1 MDEDMLVGSSTAM
14 KAQDESTSS
23 HSAHLTVVELFQ
35 SQGCSSCPP
44 TNSNII
50 SLSQDPN
57 FLVLTY
63 EVTYWD
69 YLGWK
74 DTFGKSKFDRRQ
86 RDYASVMGNRSVY
99 TPQVIINGAID
110 GVGNKPKD
118 LQKLIESG
126 KRSLPLQAHI
136 SQDSIL
142 ITGTDYHDTALI
154 LLVKYIAKPAD
165 VCIQRG
171 ENGGRTLP
179 HRNVVTDVCEIGRW
193 TRDGGDMK
201 LQEPTLEK
209 GEEGVI
215 LIQAGTGGP
224 IVGAAKL

>member
-1 MDEDMLVGSSTAM
+1 MSVAKEGQEQAASS
-14 KAQDESTSS
+14 S
-23 HSAHLTVVELFQ
+23 LTVVELFQ

-50 SLSQDPN
+50 SLLESSDPSY
-57 FLVLTY
+57 LVLTY

-86 RDYASVMGNRSVY
+86 RDYANVMGNRSVY
-99 TPQVIINGAID
+99 TPQVIVNGSID
-110 GVGNKPKD
+110 GVGNRAKE
-118 LQKLIESG
+118 LHSLISRGQKSH
-126 KRSLPLQAHI
+126 SLPLQVHI
-136 SQDSIL
+136 SQSSIN
-142 ITGTDYHDTALI
+142 IIGEDYHDTAVV
-154 LLVKYIAKPAD
+154 LLVKYDAKPAD

-179 HRNVVTDVCEIGRW
+179 HRNVVSDVCEIGKWSKNEGEVKIPRPILV
-193 TRDGGDMK
+193 G
-201 LQEPTLEK
+201 

-215 LIQAGTGGP
+215 LVQAGTGGP